1 MRNTTKLPKGGKA
14 KDKKTEEEKQK
25 SGRQAEID
33 KKRSQSGEEEDK
45 MNAIEISL
53 MASDTGTAVEIH
65 VPGSM
70 ETQEM
75 LQTAQ
80 ENFSD
85 ATALE
90 QQEMEEM
97 SRQAAEKTNAEEM
110 AETQEML
117 GYSSDYYEHKMSS
130 ALESG
135 NKIAYEHAKEDWA
148 DAKVKE
154 ECK

>member
-1 MRNTTKLPKGGKA
+1 
-14 KDKKTEEEKQK
+14 
-25 SGRQAEID
+25 
-33 KKRSQSGEEEDK
+33 